1 MEAFSFTHL
10 RALCCIDICGDEL
23 FMLSGLHPFDSVI
36 YVTDSRGE
44 IRGEVR
50 SNRAACL
57 VGRTEEAYESS
68 TIVLRICGKNET
80 MDKRVTYIR
89 IVLYVLEKMQ
99 CKN

>member
-36 YVTDSRGE
+36 YVTDSRCE
-44 IRGEVR
+44 IR

-57 VGRTEEAYESS
+57 VGRMEEAYESS
-68 TIVLRICGKNET
+68 TTVLRICGKNET

-99 CKN
+99 RKN

>member
-1 MEAFSFTHL
+1 MKFAVK
-10 RALCCIDICGDEL
+10 
-23 FMLSGLHPFDSVI
+23 FD
-36 YVTDSRGE
+36 
-44 IRGEVR
+44 
-50 SNRAACL
+50 RAACL
-57 VGRTEEAYESS
+57 VGRMEEAYESS

>member
-57 VGRTEEAYESS
+57 VGRMEEAYE
-68 TIVLRICGKNET
+68 ILPLFCEFVER
-80 MDKRVTYIR
+80 MKRWINALPIFVSFF
-89 IVLYVLEKMQ
+89 MS
-99 CKN
+99 

>member
-36 YVTDSRGE
+36 YVMDSRGE
-44 IRGEVR
+44 IR

-57 VGRTEEAYESS
+57 VGRMEEAYESS

-89 IVLYVLEKMQ
+89 IVLYISLLEKMQ
-99 CKN
+99 RKN

>member
-10 RALCCIDICGDEL
+10 RVLCCIDIRGDEL

-44 IRGEVR
+44 IR
-50 SNRAACL
+50 SNRATCL
-57 VGRTEEAYESS
+57 VGRMEEAYESS

-89 IVLYVLEKMQ
+89 IVLYVLEKTQ
-99 CKN
+99 RKN

>member
-23 FMLSGLHPFDSVI
+23 FMLSGLHPFVSVI

-44 IRGEVR
+44 IR

-57 VGRTEEAYESS
+57 VGRMEEAYESS

-99 CKN
+99 RKN